1 MKIWF
6 TKNYHY
12 LYCVLVIMISIVF
25 YYISVTSLSSRIP
38 INELMIFKKWSF
50 FFLGLLLS
58 LSVSLVYWVRNH
70 LIQFTERMTYLTNG
84 LMNQETDLIFYP
96 NEETLL
102 SKVESQLQQL
112 MELMQQRTLESQ
124 EEKEAI
130 QTLIADISH
139 QIKTPL
145 ANVVMYNETLLTREL
160 EPTQVSFC
168 LEQMKAQLVKLEF
181 LIQSLIKMSR
191 FENGVIQ
198 LYQTK
203 NKIHQTIANALSG
216 IYLKAEEKQINLQ
229 VECEAQLEAY
239 FDAKWTSE
247 ALFNLIENAVKYT
260 PEQGCVTIRVEP
272 LELFTKIEIQDTG
285 IGIEAAEI
293 HQVFKRFYR
302 SVTVSH
308 LEGIGVG
315 LYLSQEIMMQQ
326 GGYIKVTSKP
336 GIGSTFSVYIR
347 NQFM

>member
-1 MKIWF
+1 MKTWF
-6 TKNYHY
+6 MKNYHY
-12 LYCVLVIMISIVF
+12 IYCVLAIMMALVF
-25 YYISVTSLSSRIP
+25 YYVSVTRLSSRIP
-38 INELMIFKKWSF
+38 ITELLMFKKWVI
-50 FFLGLLLS
+50 FFLGLLLT
-58 LSVSLVYWVRNH
+58 LSIGLVYWVRTH

-84 LMNQETDLIFYP
+84 LMNQETDLIFHP

-130 QTLIADISH
+130 QMLIADISH

-145 ANVVMYNETLLTREL
+145 SNVFMYNETLLTREL
-160 EPTQVSFC
+160 EPTQVKFC
-168 LEQMKAQLVKLEF
+168 LEQMKAQLAKLEF

-198 LYQTK
+198 LHPTK
-203 NKIHQTIANALSG
+203 NNIHQTIANMLSG
-216 IYLKAEEKQINLQ
+216 IYLKAEAKQINLR

-247 ALFNLIENAVKYT
+247 ALFNLVENAVKYT
-260 PEQGCVTIRVEP
+260 PEHGKITIRVEP
-272 LELFTKIEIQDTG
+272 WELFTKIEIQDTG
-285 IGIEAAEI
+285 IGIEANEL
-293 HQVFKRFYR
+293 HQIFKRFYR
-302 SVTVSH
+302 SLTVNH
-308 LEGIGVG
+308 LEGMGVG
-315 LYLSQEIMMQQ
+315 LYLSREIMVQQ

-336 GIGSTFSVYIR
+336 GGGSTFSVYIR
-347 NQFM
+347 NQSI